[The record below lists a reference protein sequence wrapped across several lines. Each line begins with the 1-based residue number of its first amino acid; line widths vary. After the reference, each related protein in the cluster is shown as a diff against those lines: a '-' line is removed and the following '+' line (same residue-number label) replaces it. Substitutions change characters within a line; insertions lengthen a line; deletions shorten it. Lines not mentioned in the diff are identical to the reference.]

1 LKNRATIIPASLLAE
16 ASELISCRMGLCF
29 PEGRRN
35 DLERGL
41 RSALHDFGFEDPLSG
56 IRWLISSTPTKS
68 QIEVLA
74 GHLTV
79 GETYFFRDKTCFD
92 LLEGRVLPELLALRR
107 SAGRYLRIWSAG
119 CCSGEEPFSI
129 AVLLSGM
136 MADLKD
142 WNVRILGTDINPL
155 FLKKASTG
163 IYGDWSFRD
172 TPKWVKER
180 FFTRAGDN
188 RFELLPEIR
197 KRVTFTYHNLV
208 ENSDPSPLDATNAID
223 LILCRNVLMYLTPSH
238 QKDVIRRLKTCLVE
252 GGWLI
257 VSPSEVSDGLFR
269 EFEAVSFQ
277 GATFYRNNPRPA
289 PKTLSLPAED
299 MGPPPR
305 HAIMPVRLPGLQP
318 SDEEEIVPAVNKAL
332 MAEER
337 QSDNK
342 SSDPYKQAL
351 FLYEKGLYAEAVE
364 KLGHLL
370 SEGPQVGGAAALLSR
385 IFANQGK
392 LSEAMSFCER
402 AISAERVDP
411 GHYYLR
417 ATILQE
423 QGKLENAVADL
434 KRALYLDQDF
444 VPAHLLL
451 GNLALRQGKREESVR
466 HFRNAFELLRNRLP
480 GEVVS
485 GAEGLTA
492 GRLIEIIRSTGFED
506 VA

>member
-1 LKNRATIIPASLLAE
+1 
-16 ASELISCRMGLCF
+16 M
-29 PEGRRN
+29 
-35 DLERGL
+35 
-41 RSALHDFGFEDPLSG
+41 
-56 IRWLISSTPTKS
+56 RWLISSTPTKS
-68 QIEVLA
+68 QVEVLA

-92 LLEGRVLPELLALRR
+92 FLERRVFPELLALRR
-107 SAGRYLRIWSAG
+107 SAGRYLRILSAG

-142 WNVRILGTDINPL
+142 WNISILGTDINPL

-197 KRVTFTYHNLV
+197 KWVTFTYHNLV
-208 ENSDPSPLDATNAID
+208 EDGDPSPLDATSGMD

-277 GATFYRNNPRPA
+277 GATFYRNSPKTA
-289 PKTLSLPAED
+289 PKTLSLPAGD
-299 MGPPPR
+299 MGRFHVMLLCPSGCPGFSHR
-305 HAIMPVRLPGLQP
+305 MRKRLRLRLQGFDGGRKAVRQQEP
-318 SDEEEIVPAVNKAL
+318 
-332 MAEER
+332 
-337 QSDNK
+337 
-342 SSDPYKQAL
+342 DPYDEAL

-364 KLGHLL
+364 KLGPLL

-392 LSEAMSFCER
+392 LSEAIGFCER
-402 AISAERVDP
+402 AIGAERCDA
-411 GHYYLR
+411 G
-417 ATILQE
+417 
-423 QGKLENAVADL
+423 
-434 KRALYLDQDF
+434 
-444 VPAHLLL
+444 HLLF
-451 GNLALRQGKREESVR
+451 ACHHS
-466 HFRNAFELLRNRLP
+466 
-480 GEVVS
+480 S
-485 GAEGLTA
+485 GAGKARKAPLP
-492 GRLIEIIRSTGFED
+492 S
-506 VA
+506 